1 MAAASLK
8 MNSQPSTSCPA
19 APVDSFTPKLNFD
32 VLSTIFGLADVSPW
46 TLVHIDRLWRTR
58 AFSMPP
64 LWSFIRVTGLRTFDT
79 RYVEGKEI
87 CNTPTR
93 LEAALKRAGNAPLS
107 LYLDLFIDGL
117 NEASQNMLR
126 AMIPIIVRHKQR
138 WRYVKCQAGCY
149 PWKESGLFSGPF
161 PMLRAIE
168 WRGVPLL
175 NAFEPDQG
183 YEHCPPWKL
192 LALALRHSPTLESA
206 VFHGL
211 ATSRIERFT
220 GFVNLSRLEL
230 NQGNFT
236 MHIDFPKLTE
246 MRLINLACNW
256 APGNQHDRQVTALQ
270 LTSFVMD
277 GCDATVLNRIKMPSL
292 RHLTICGETGGS
304 AAREKRLSAVLERT
318 WTGEHHGSFTSPSLR
333 SLRLQYQDV
342 STEDVLRLLRTSPE
356 LDYLELMYPKAVGP
370 GLFQTM
376 ASEQLCPTLAEL
388 HLEFHPTHV
397 PRGLP
402 MDEEAIW
409 AIYKFLSGRTKS
421 GIRHAMY
428 RFHSRSE
435 PAPPMRDIFLDG
447 PVHDPA
453 AWVMGREM

>member
-1 MAAASLK
+1 
-8 MNSQPSTSCPA
+8 MNSQPSTSFPA
-19 APVDSFTPKLNFD
+19 ASVDSIIPKLNFD

-64 LWSFIRVTGLRTFDT
+64 LWSSIRVTGLRTFDT
-79 RYVEGKEI
+79 RYFDGKEI
-87 CNTPTR
+87 CNSPTR
-93 LEAALKRAGNAPLS
+93 LEAALKRAGNAPLY

-138 WRYVKCQAGCY
+138 WRYVRCQAGCY

-183 YEHCPPWKL
+183 YEHRPPWKL
-192 LALALRHSPTLESA
+192 LAIVLRRSPALESA
-206 VFHGL
+206 VFYGL
-211 ATSRIERFT
+211 ATSRIERFD
-220 GFVNLSRLEL
+220 GFINLSRLEL
-230 NQGNFT
+230 YQGRFT
-236 MHIDFPKLTE
+236 MHLDFPKLTQ
-246 MRLINLACNW
+246 MRLTNITCNW
-256 APGNQHDRQVTALQ
+256 TGNQVGPMIAPQ

-277 GCDATVLNRIKMPSL
+277 GCEASILNKIKMPSL

-304 AAREKRLSAVLERT
+304 AAGLSAVLERT
-318 WTGEHHGSFTSPSLR
+318 WTGEHHGSFASPSLR
-333 SLRLQYQDV
+333 SLRLRDQDI
-342 STEDVLRLLRTSPE
+342 STEDVLRFLRTSPE
-356 LDYLELMYPKAVGP
+356 LDYLELAYPKAVGP

-376 ASEQLCPTLAEL
+376 ASEHLCPTLAEL
-388 HLEFHPTHV
+388 HLEFHPTYV
-397 PRGLP
+397 SRGLP

-421 GIRHAMY
+421 GIRRAMY

-435 PAPPMRDIFLDG
+435 PTPMMRDIFLDA
-447 PVHDPA
+447 PVHDPTV
-453 AWVMGREM
+453 WPMDNEV

>member
-1 MAAASLK
+1 MAAAPLK
-8 MNSQPSTSCPA
+8 MNSHPSTTSFP
-19 APVDSFTPKLNFD
+19 APVDSITPKLNFD
-32 VLSTIFGLADVSPW
+32 VLFTIFGFTDVSPW
-46 TLVHIDRLWRTR
+46 ILVQIDRLWRTR
-58 AFSMPP
+58 AFSMPS
-64 LWSFIRVTGLRTFDT
+64 LWSYIRVTGLGTFGT
-79 RYVEGKEI
+79 RYISGAEI

-93 LEAALKRAGNAPLS
+93 LEAALRRVGNAPIY
-107 LYLDLFIDGL
+107 LYLDLYIDGL
-117 NEASQNMLR
+117 NEASQNILR
-126 AMIPIIVRHKQR
+126 AMIPIIVRHKQQ
-138 WRYVKCQAGCY
+138 WRYVSCQAGCY

-161 PMLRAIE
+161 PMLRKIE

-211 ATSRIERFT
+211 STSRIERFD

-230 NQGNFT
+230 YQGNFT
-236 MHIDFPKLTE
+236 MHVDFPKLTE
-246 MRLINLACNW
+246 MRLMNLTCNW
-256 APGNQHDRQVTALQ
+256 APGNQFDRPVTALQ

-277 GCDATVLNRIKMPSL
+277 DCDATVLNKIKMPGL
-292 RHLTICGETGGS
+292 RHLTICGKTRGS
-304 AAREKRLSAVLERT
+304 ASGEKGLSAVLERT
-318 WTGEHHGSFTSPSLR
+318 WTGEHHGSFASPSLR
-333 SLRLQYQDV
+333 SVRLRHQHV
-342 STEDVLRLLRTSPE
+342 STEDVLRFLRTSPE
-356 LDYLELMYPKAVGP
+356 LDYLELVYPKAVGP

-376 ASEQLCPTLAEL
+376 ASEHLCPTLAEL
-388 HLEFHPTHV
+388 HLEFHPTYV

-421 GIRHAMY
+421 GIRRAMY
-428 RFHSRSE
+428 RFYSGSE
-435 PAPPMRDIFLDG
+435 PTPPMRDIFLDG

-453 AWVMGREM
+453 LWPMKHEM

>member
-1 MAAASLK
+1 MAVAPLK
-8 MNSQPSTSCPA
+8 MNSQPRTSFPA
-19 APVDSFTPKLNFD
+19 APIDSITPKLNFD

-58 AFSMPP
+58 ASSMPA
-64 LWSFIRVTGLRTFDT
+64 LWSSIRVTGLRTFDT

-93 LEAALKRAGNAPLS
+93 LETALKRAGNAPLH

-126 AMIPIIVRHKQR
+126 AMIPIIVRHKQQ

-161 PMLRAIE
+161 PMLLAIE

-183 YEHCPPWKL
+183 YERCPPWQL
-192 LALALRHSPTLESA
+192 LALVLRRSPALESA
-206 VFHGL
+206 VFRGL
-211 ATSRIERFT
+211 ATSRIEKFD

-230 NQGNFT
+230 YQGNFT
-236 MHIDFPKLTE
+236 MHLDFKKLTE
-246 MRLINLACNW
+246 MRLINLTCTR
-256 APGNQHDRQVTALQ
+256 APGNLDLPVTAPQ

-277 GCDATVLNRIKMPSL
+277 GCDATVLDKIKMPGL
-292 RHLTICGETGGS
+292 RHLTICGETGGG
-304 AAREKRLSAVLERT
+304 AAGVKSLSVVLERT
-318 WTGEHHGSFTSPSLR
+318 WTGEHHGSFASPSLR
-333 SLRLQYQDV
+333 SLRLQYQNL
-342 STEDVLRLLRTSPE
+342 STEDVLRFLRTSPE
-356 LDYLELMYPKAVGP
+356 LDYLELVYPKAVGP

-376 ASEQLCPTLAEL
+376 ASEHLCPTLAEL
-388 HLEFHPTHV
+388 HLEFQPTYV
-397 PRGLP
+397 SRGLP

-409 AIYKFLSGRTKS
+409 TIYKFLNGRTKS
-421 GIRHAMY
+421 GIRRAMY

-447 PVHDPA
+447 PVHDPTV
-453 AWVMGREM
+453 WPVDHQM